1 VKLPFPS
8 AIMRMGEWKGDS
20 QVTVALAMSFFFPE
34 SAPYEQLPTMLVNDR
49 VDNVSSD
56 SRE

>member
-1 VKLPFPS
+1 
-8 AIMRMGEWKGDS
+8 MRMGEWKGDS